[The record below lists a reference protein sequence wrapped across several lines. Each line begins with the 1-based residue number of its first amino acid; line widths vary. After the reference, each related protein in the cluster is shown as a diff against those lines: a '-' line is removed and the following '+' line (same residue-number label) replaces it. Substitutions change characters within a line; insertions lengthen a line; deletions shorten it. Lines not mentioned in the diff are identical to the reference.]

1 METVGFVGFTVNF
14 RRWLAPFGALAA
26 LLCLLMPTE
35 SAATQPS
42 ATAPL
47 KLWRLD
53 CGEFEIKQYGAF
65 FSDTFQYPAGPK
77 NIVGSCYLIRHGSR
91 YMLWD
96 TGLTDALV
104 GSGYSNEAQ
113 TLRLRRSL
121 VDQLA
126 QLKVRPEQVETIGIS
141 HWHFDH
147 TGQAGRFP
155 QAKLLM
161 GKGDVERLKTTPS
174 PDEDSTKAL
183 THWLAG
189 PGKLEAVTRDHDVFG
204 DGRVVMLKLP
214 GHTPGHYA
222 LLVRLVSG
230 PVLLSGDQYHF
241 TEQVANR
248 GVPPFNHDRADT
260 LASMDRFDRI
270 AANLK
275 AKVII
280 QHEPA
285 DIAKLPAFPASA
297 R

>member
-1 METVGFVGFTVNF
+1 MLKRMAAIAAG
-14 RRWLAPFGALAA
+14 WLTLTGLQAP
-26 LLCLLMPTE
+26 P
-35 SAATQPS
+35 
-42 ATAPL
+42 APQAEIE
-47 KLWRLD
+47 LWRLH
-53 CGEFEIKQYGAF
+53 CGEFVIKQYGAF
-65 FSDTFQYPAGPK
+65 FSDTFQYPPGPK
-77 NIVGSCYLIRHGSR
+77 DIVGSCYLIRHGDR

-96 TGLTDALV
+96 TGLTDALI
-104 GSGYSNEAQ
+104 GHDFDNPAQ
-113 TLRLRRSL
+113 TIRVRRSL

-126 QLKVRPEQVETIGIS
+126 ELKLKPERIDTIGIS

-147 TGQAGRFP
+147 TGQAPRFP
-155 QAKLLM
+155 RATLLM
-161 GKGDVERLKTTPS
+161 GKADLDLLRASPS

-183 THWLAG
+183 AGWLTG
-189 PGKLEAVTRDHDVFG
+189 GGKVEALTADKDVFG

-222 LLVRLVSG
+222 LLVRLASG

-241 TEQVANR
+241 TEQVKNR

-260 LASMDRFDRI
+260 LASSDRFDRI

-285 DIAKLPAFPASA
+285 DIAKLPAFPKSA